1 MQFFSP
7 QQINQYLNYAELV
20 PALKRAFASEIT
32 TPMRQHYDIPNPF
45 SSRETT
51 LLMMPSWQAG
61 EHIGVKLVT
70 VTPESS
76 KYQLPSIQGTY
87 VLFDAV
93 RGCVK
98 AMMDAPALT
107 AKRTAAASALASSFM
122 SDENSASLLMVGTG
136 ALAPELIKA
145 HLSVRPLKS
154 VQVWGRDPQKA
165 QQVIQQLEH
174 YPVEFSV
181 AEDLQQAVARA
192 DIISCA
198 TLSQEPLIQ
207 GEWLQAGQHL
217 DLVGSYRPDMREAD
231 DECIRRS
238 RIVVDNYTGA
248 CKETGDIVIPLK
260 SGVLKREELEADLFG
275 LCRQEQQ
282 FVRRSGDIT
291 MFKSVGHALED
302 LAAAQLVVAQVGGE
316 HEQAS

>member
-1 MQFFSP
+1 MQFFTP
-7 QQINQYLNYAELV
+7 QEIEQYLNYVKLV
-20 PALKRAFASEIT
+20 PALKHAFASEIT

-93 RGCVK
+93 KGCVK

-107 AKRTAAASALASSFM
+107 AKRTAAASALASRYM
-122 SDENSASLLMVGTG
+122 SDENSEVLLMVGTG

-145 HLSVRPLKS
+145 HTSVRPIKRVL
-154 VQVWGRDPQKA
+154 VWGRDPQKA
-165 QQVIQQLEH
+165 QQVCQKLAQ
-174 YPVEFSV
+174 YPLQISV
-181 AEDLQQAVARA
+181 ADDLQQAVAESH
-192 DIISCA
+192 IISCA
-198 TLSQEPLIQ
+198 TLSQQPLIR

-217 DLVGSYRPDMREAD
+217 DLVGAYRPDMREAD
-231 DECIRRS
+231 DDCIRRS
-238 RIVVDNYTGA
+238 RIVVDNYAGA
-248 CKETGDIVIPLK
+248 CKETGDIVIPLET
-260 SGVLKREELEADLFG
+260 GVLQREQIEADLFA
-275 LCRQEQQ
+275 LCRGKQQ
-282 FVRRSGDIT
+282 FERRKGDIT
-291 MFKSVGHALED
+291 LFKSVGHALED
-302 LAAAQLVVAQVGGE
+302 LAAAQLVVTQGAKS
-316 HEQAS
+316 HEQTS